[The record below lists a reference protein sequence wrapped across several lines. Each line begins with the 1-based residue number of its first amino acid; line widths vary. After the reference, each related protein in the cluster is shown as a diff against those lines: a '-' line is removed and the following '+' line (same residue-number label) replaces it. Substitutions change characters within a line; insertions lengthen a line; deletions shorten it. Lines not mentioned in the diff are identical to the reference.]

1 MIKMRKTFQEKLDEI
16 SNDVLGMGSLIQ
28 DTLNNAVAALI
39 NEDTDLAQRVIDDDN
54 KVDDYDVMIE
64 EKSMYIQAEHQPVAK
79 DLRFIHSVYLI
90 VIYLERIGDI
100 CVSIS
105 KLTRRLYIQEKSHI
119 SKDIKDIIIEMAGV
133 VKTILE
139 KALKAFKN
147 KDAKLANKLEQIDNT
162 IDDLQKVLYQK
173 LYSSHGEEI
182 DYIKLVTNIS
192 LASRYLERIGDNAVN
207 IGDRVVY
214 SLTGDFRAIH
224 SDLE

>member
-16 SNDVLGMGSLIQ
+16 STDVLAMGSLIQ
-28 DTLNNAVAALI
+28 DTLNNALTALI
-39 NEDTDLAQRVIDDDN
+39 NEDVGLAQKVIDDDT

-64 EKSMYIQAEHQPVAK
+64 EKSMYIQAEHQPVAR

-105 KLTRRLYIQEKSHI
+105 KLSRRLYIQEQSHI
-119 SKDIKDIIIEMAGV
+119 SKDIKDIIIEMASV

-147 KDAKLANKLEQIDNT
+147 KDAKLATKLEQIDNT

-173 LYSSHGEEI
+173 LYSAHGEEI

-207 IGDRVVY
+207 IGDRVIY

-224 SDLE
+224 SDME

>member
-1 MIKMRKTFQEKLDEI
+1 MRKTFQEKLDEI
-16 SNDVLGMGSLIQ
+16 NTNVLEMGSLIQ
-28 DTLNNAVAALI
+28 DTVNNAVAALL
-39 NEDTDLAQRVIDDDN
+39 NEDVDLAQKVIDSDN
-54 KVDDYDVMIE
+54 VIDDYDVMIE
-64 EKSMYIQAEHQPVAK
+64 EKCMYVQAEHQPVAK

-100 CVSIS
+100 CVTIS
-105 KLTRRLYIQEKSHI
+105 KLAKRLYVQDQTHI
-119 SKDIKDIIIEMAGV
+119 SKDIKDLIIEMSSI

-147 KDAKLANKLEQIDNT
+147 KDAKLGSKLEQIDHT
-162 IDDLQKVLYQK
+162 IDDLQKALYQK
-173 LYSSHGEEI
+173 LYSVHSGDT
-182 DYIKLVTNIS
+182 DYVKLVTNIS

-214 SLTGDFRAIH
+214 FLTGDFRAIH

>member
-1 MIKMRKTFQEKLDEI
+1 MRRTFQEKLDEI
-16 SNDVLGMGSLIQ
+16 SSNVLEMGSLIQ
-28 DTLNNAVAALI
+28 NTVDNAVKALI
-39 NEDTDLAQRVIDDDN
+39 NEDVELAQKVIDNDT
-54 KVDDYDVMIE
+54 KVDDYDVTIE

-105 KLTRRLYIQEKSHI
+105 KLTRRLYLQENIHI
-119 SKDIKDIIIEMAGV
+119 SPAIKEMIIEMSGT
-133 VKTILE
+133 VKSILE
-139 KALKAFKN
+139 KALKAFKHR
-147 KDAKLANKLEQIDNT
+147 DSKLASKLEQIDDT
-162 IDDLQKVLYQK
+162 IDEMQKALYQK
-173 LYSSHGEEI
+173 LYSSHSGDA
-182 DYIKLVTNIS
+182 DYVKLVTNIS

-214 SLTGDFRAIH
+214 FLTGDFRAIH

>member
-1 MIKMRKTFQEKLDEI
+1 MRKSFQEKLDEI
-16 SNDVLGMGSLIQ
+16 STNVLEMGSLIQ
-28 DTLNNAVAALI
+28 DTVNNAVAALI
-39 NEDTDLAQRVIDDDN
+39 NEDVDLAQKVIDDDN

-105 KLTRRLYIQEKSHI
+105 KLTKRLYIQEHTHI
-119 SKDIKDIIIEMAGV
+119 SKDIKDIIIEMASV

-147 KDAKLANKLEQIDNT
+147 KDAKLGSKLEQIDNT
-162 IDDLQKVLYQK
+162 IDDLQKALYQK
-173 LYSSHGEEI
+173 LYSAHGEEI

-214 SLTGDFRAIH
+214 SLTGDFKAIH

>member
-1 MIKMRKTFQEKLDEI
+1 MRKTFQEKLDEI
-16 SNDVLGMGSLIQ
+16 STNVLEMGSLIQ
-28 DTLNNAVAALI
+28 DTVNNATVALI
-39 NEDTDLAQRVIDDDN
+39 NEDVALAQKVIDDDS

-64 EKSMYIQAEHQPVAK
+64 EKSMYFQAEHQPVAK

-105 KLTRRLYIQEKSHI
+105 KLTRRLYIQEQTHLG
-119 SKDIKDIIIEMAGV
+119 KDVKDIIIEMSNV

-139 KALKAFKN
+139 KSLKAFRN
-147 KDAKLANKLEQIDNT
+147 KDAKLANKLEQIDET

-173 LYSSHGEEI
+173 LYSTHGSEV

-214 SLTGDFRAIH
+214 SLTGDFKAIH
-224 SDLE
+224 SGLE